1 MAHIVKCRIC
11 KRPIDID
18 VENDWV
24 RPVEKMYYHKT
35 CYEDFAKKKGAIKA
49 GDLKIEGDDELWLS
63 AVYDYLTH
71 DVKMRVDYPKLISQW
86 KNLLKAGRTAKGIY
100 FTLRYFYEVEHG
112 DAKEAKNG
120 IGIVSHVY
128 DRAAEYWCNR
138 NAKDKGICDRIE
150 AQIREFQKR
159 EVKTIMRK
167 EEYKPKIKVYS
178 FEEIEGS
185 EEDDG

>member
-1 MAHIVKCRIC
+1 
-11 KRPIDID
+11 
-18 VENDWV
+18 
-24 RPVEKMYYHKT
+24 
-35 CYEDFAKKKGAIKA
+35 
-49 GDLKIEGDDELWLS
+49 
-63 AVYDYLTH
+63 
-71 DVKMRVDYPKLISQW
+71 
-86 KNLLKAGRTAKGIY
+86 LLKAGRTAKGIY
-100 FTLRYFYEVEHG
+100 FTLRYFYEVERG
-112 DAKEAKNG
+112 DVKEAKNG